1 MSTFAVKV
9 VRISEIKP
17 HPNADALELAMIEDS
32 LWQTVTAKG
41 KYHVGDLAIYVPVEA
56 LLPVEVSDAWGVTQ
70 YLSKQRVRAARLRG
84 EMSYGF
90 LADPEGF
97 ALGDDL
103 TEHFGIVKYEPV
115 LHCNMCDSQKPSIEL
130 PNFPKYTD
138 IENIRNHANVFVAGE
153 PVVVTEKIHGT
164 NSRVGLILN
173 EDGEPVFVCG
183 SHRYRRELG
192 DGGIYEMPLG
202 IQEVKDF
209 LLESGPDTVIY
220 GEIFGCGIQKGFHY
234 GCPTHPTFRAFD
246 VWQNGKYMNA
256 GYFFGICESWG
267 IPHVPIVAEC
277 EFDFD
282 YIKSLTNGKS
292 TLDDGTTRE
301 GVVIKP
307 VEERFHR
314 NVGRVVLKLIGD
326 DYLLNKNS
334 S

>member
-1 MSTFAVKV
+1 MSTFQVSV
-9 VRISEIKP
+9 VRISEVNP
-17 HPNADALELAMIEDS
+17 HPNADSLEIAMIEDS
-32 LWQTVTAKG
+32 MWQTVVAKD
-41 KYHVGDLAIYVPVEA
+41 KYRAGDLAIYVPVEA
-56 LLPVEVSDAWGVTQ
+56 LLPVEVSDKWGVTK

-90 LADPEGF
+90 LADPENHC
-97 ALGDDL
+97 LGVDL
-103 TEHFGIVKYEPV
+103 AEQLGIVKYEPV
-115 LHCNMCDSQKPSIEL
+115 IHCNMGGGKPSIEL

-138 IENIRNHANVFVAGE
+138 IENIRNHANVFQPGE

-164 NSRVGLILN
+164 NSRIGLVLN
-173 EDGEPVFVCG
+173 NDGEQTFVCG

-192 DGGIYEMPLG
+192 DGGIYEMPLQMQN
-202 IQEVKDF
+202 IKDF

-220 GEIFGCGIQKGFHY
+220 GEIFGGGVQKGFSY
-234 GCPTHPTFRAFD
+234 ACPAEPTFRAFD
-246 VWQNGKYMNA
+246 IWQNGAYLDA
-256 GYFFGICESWG
+256 GYFFGICDGWG

-277 EFDFD
+277 EFDFE
-282 YIKSLTNGKS
+282 YIRSLTNGTS
-292 TLDDGTTRE
+292 TLDDDTTRE

-307 VEERFHR
+307 IVERFHR